1 MKKWFVVICMIT
13 LFPGCAII
21 MTDFAPLSIDSVTS
35 KTETDFL
42 LTTGDIDR
50 PYKELGVIFVKGS
63 CARYKNIVER
73 LKLKAKDIGADA
85 VIKIEFGNSF
95 SRLYGPYCRG
105 VAIAF
110 E

>member
-1 MKKWFVVICMIT
+1 MKKWFVIICMIT
-13 LFPGCAII
+13 LFSGCAIV
-21 MTDFAPLSIDSVTS
+21 MTDFAPLSSDSVTS

-50 PYKELGVIFVKGS
+50 PYKELGVIFVKGYH
-63 CARYKNIVER
+63 ARYENIVEK
-73 LKLKAKDIGADA
+73 LKSKAKDIEADA
-85 VIKIEFGNSF
+85 VIKIKFGNSF
-95 SRLYGPYCRG
+95 NRIYRPYCRG